1 MRLSGKI
8 CEHYLSFWTMMKL
21 DLIQTFVEVV
31 RAGGF
36 TAAARHTQ
44 MPRSTVS
51 LQVKM
56 LEEALGVRLLKRSTR
71 SLALTDEGQ
80 RLYARASGA
89 VDDLVQVFDDV
100 QARDD
105 TLSGLIRLTIPADFP
120 TALLASAITS
130 FSETHPSI
138 RFQIISTNAVLDLV
152 QDNIDIAIR
161 VGASPAQTA
170 IERRLLDIEWGFYAG
185 TSWLERNA
193 RPDTIRDVQ
202 NFISPPPTLRAYLE
216 KHVLRGAALPSP
228 SIEVDS
234 HSIARDLMVTGFGV
248 ALLPEGLC
256 REAVSSGHAALLL
269 PQIALHPTR
278 LNLTFPNR
286 ADMVP
291 RVRALADYLC
301 THFR

>member
-1 MRLSGKI
+1 
-8 CEHYLSFWTMMKL
+8 MKL

-36 TAAARHTQ
+36 TAAARRTQ

-56 LEEALGVRLLKRSTR
+56 LEEALAVRLLKRSTR

-80 RLYARASGA
+80 RLYAKASGA

-120 TALLASAITS
+120 TSLLASGITS
-130 FSETHPSI
+130 FSEANPAV
-138 RFQIISTNAVLDLV
+138 RFQILSTNAVLDLV
-152 QDNIDIAIR
+152 QDNIDIAVR

-170 IERRLLDIEWGFYAG
+170 IERRLLDIEWALYAG
-185 TSWLERNA
+185 TPWLARNA
-193 RPDTIRDVQ
+193 RPDKIRDVR

-216 KHVLRGAALPSP
+216 KHVLGGASLPSA
-228 SIEVDS
+228 SIEVDN
-234 HSIARDLMVTGFGV
+234 HSIARDLMLAGFGV
-248 ALLPEGLC
+248 ALLPQGLC
-256 REAVSSGHAALLL
+256 QEAVSSGQAALLL
-269 PQIALHPTR
+269 PQTALRPTR

-291 RVRALADYLC
+291 RVRAFADHLC
-301 THFR
+301 AHFR

>member
-1 MRLSGKI
+1 
-8 CEHYLSFWTMMKL
+8 MKL

-80 RLYARASGA
+80 RLYAKASGA

-120 TALLASAITS
+120 TSLLASAITS
-130 FSETHPSI
+130 FSEAHPAV
-138 RFQIISTNAVLDLV
+138 RFQILSTNAVLDLV

-170 IERRLLDIEWGFYAG
+170 IERRLLDIEWGFMRAHRG
-185 TSWLERNA
+185 WSGMRGRIKSAMSEISFHRRRLCAPIWKSMSW
-193 RPDTIRDVQ
+193 
-202 NFISPPPTLRAYLE
+202 
-216 KHVLRGAALPSP
+216 GAPLFLPS
-228 SIEVDS
+228 
-234 HSIARDLMVTGFGV
+234 
-248 ALLPEGLC
+248 LLRSTATAWPG
-256 REAVSSGHAALLL
+256 
-269 PQIALHPTR
+269 I
-278 LNLTFPNR
+278 
-286 ADMVP
+286 
-291 RVRALADYLC
+291 
-301 THFR
+301 